1 MCLRKHCFNL
11 EKELEYCARKYRVQI
26 PTNPMAGYSFGYGS
40 LNDTDYMCRSK
51 WHILVFQCMRS
62 RSEEMCHKTEEEKF
76 RQLIWSISLETRKFE
91 RAAAY
96 MCHEHNLRILNEH
109 KSKCLARQ
117 EKVAEQCNVHRNDTI
132 REVVAALQNQS
143 SRLSTSSNEY
153 YGLMRNTLSHYECKQ
168 VVIDKVHFFT
178 FYLDSMMF
186 LCNKANITALKIITR
201 RTVKS
206 LLAKLEC
213 LYAVLH
219 TTCPPNAVRLVMN
232 YFKETLPDGC
242 TFNYE
247 MRLQKHI
254 DQEITSRNLRE
265 RKEKEDLFT
274 FQRDMGRRSSRAG
287 ARLQVNRSSSGS
299 ANGTA
304 STSDSSANPFGG
316 RAQSRSVNLLFASFA
331 WVQMLHMCNR

>member
-1 MCLRKHCFNL
+1 MLLRTSTVLFTIRVVVITLVYPVMCLRKHCFNL

-40 LNDTDYMCRSK
+40 LNDTEYMCRSK
-51 WHILVFQCMRS
+51 WHILVFQCMRN

-153 YGLMRNTLSHYECKQ
+153 YGLMRNTLSHYECK
-168 VVIDKVHFFT
+168 
-178 FYLDSMMF
+178 
-186 LCNKANITALKIITR
+186 
-201 RTVKS
+201 S

-247 MRLQKHI
+247 VRLQKHI
-254 DQEITSRNLRE
+254 DLEITSRKLRE

-274 FQRDMGRRSSRAG
+274 FQQDMGRRSSRAG
-287 ARLQVNRSSSGS
+287 ARLQLNRSSSGN
-299 ANGTA
+299 ANGIA

-316 RAQSRSVNLLFASFA
+316 RAQSRSVILLFASFA
-331 WVQMLHMCNR
+331 WIQVLHMCNR